1 MRGNRK
7 RTGLKAAAAAVVC
20 LAGWTSASGQLV
32 LVNETFDTYTSD
44 VEMRATWVPTVG
56 NGTLPSTF
64 FDETSGILT
73 NDAVLFPGIQGQALD
88 HVGSS
93 NSTPGMVN
101 QFGGVIDQF
110 NGLQPAFQAI
120 PSPTQNVSVS
130 VDIFESGGGNERMTL
145 GMRYID
151 TSGGSVVTQNIL
163 ELGLY
168 NSVVT
173 DPTGGADPNF
183 FAGTGLGYRVIL
195 FGGFDAPLTAQP
207 NYQYFQLPAELD
219 RPTDADTV
227 TNIGDIGAGWHRY
240 TAIVEP
246 EQVTLSIDLWRDGLR
261 NTSRTPDVETGIR
274 PGDPGVDATVTWPV
288 RVTANGFNSLRLGG
302 PSGVTSPGVGAMAF
316 DNVLLQMVDAAAPSN
331 DIVIDVPSGSQTQAD
346 AGYPTIATADSVTKI
361 GAGTVVFDA
370 ANAYTGPTLVSAGT
384 LRVTNANAVAAT
396 AVTVE
401 TGGRLALPQDARLS
415 ATVAGLSVDQVS
427 GGGLVDLGAGQLVVA
442 PGGIS
447 AADLRADIIA
457 GRNGGAW
464 NGATGIAS
472 SAAAAAGGSRAVGY
486 RIAGDGTATV
496 SFAAPG
502 DTDLNGSVNV
512 FDLVTVNSSG
522 KYGTGQPAAWAD
534 GDANYDGAT
543 NVFDLV
549 SINGGGAYNQGN
561 YFPAAATA
569 TGVITAVPEPAAL
582 GAGIACLAGAMLL
595 RRSQRRGR
603 G

>member
-1 MRGNRK
+1 MYGNHGRL
-7 RTGLKAAAAAVVC
+7 GLKAAAAIVC
-20 LAGWTSASGQLV
+20 FAGWTSASGQIV
-32 LVNETFDTYTSD
+32 LVTETFDNYTSD

-64 FDETSGILT
+64 VDATSGILT
-73 NDAVLFPGIQGQALD
+73 NDATLFPGIEGQALD
-88 HVGSS
+88 HVGSTA
-93 NSTPGMVN
+93 STPGMVN
-101 QFGGVIDQF
+101 QYGGVIDQF

-120 PSPTQNVSVS
+120 PSPTQSVSVS

-145 GMRYID
+145 GLRYIN
-151 TSGGSVVTQNIL
+151 TSGGSVVTENIL
-163 ELGLY
+163 ELGVY
-168 NSVVT
+168 NAAATDVTGGT
-173 DPTGGADPNF
+173 DPTF

-195 FGGFDAPLTAQP
+195 FGGFGAPLTAQP
-207 NYQYFQLPAELD
+207 NWQYFKLPAELD
-219 RPTDADTV
+219 RPTDTDSV

-240 TAIVEP
+240 TALVEP

-261 NTSRTPDVETGIR
+261 NTSRTPDAETGIR

-302 PSGVTSPGVGAMAF
+302 PSGLTSPGAGAMAF

-331 DIVIDVPSGSQTQAD
+331 NIVIDVPSGSQTQAD
-346 AGYPTIATADSVTKI
+346 AGYPTIAAADSVTKI
-361 GAGTVVFDA
+361 GSGTVVFDA

-384 LRVTNANAVAAT
+384 LRVANANAVAAT
-396 AVTVE
+396 AVTVQ

-415 ATVAGLSVDQVS
+415 AAVAGLSVDQAS
-427 GGGLVDLGAGQLVVA
+427 GGGLVDLGAGQLVIA

-447 AADLRADIIA
+447 AADLRADILA

-512 FDLVTVNSSG
+512 FDLVTINSSG
-522 KYGTGQPAAWAD
+522 KYGTGQSAAWAD

-561 YFPAAATA
+561 YFPAAASA
-569 TGVITAVPEPAAL
+569 TGAITAVPEPAAL
-582 GAGIACLAGAMLL
+582 GAGMACLAGAMFL
-595 RRSQRRGR
+595 RRSQRRRR